1 VQIATVA
8 WHQERGDL
16 ARAFRKELIPAPPAF
31 EDHKH
36 RAGLVAL
43 ADQVRPGGKRTLVVT
58 GLRQRLYIAQRELRV
73 LTELVNEGI

>member
-1 VQIATVA
+1 
-8 WHQERGDL
+8 
-16 ARAFRKELIPAPPAF
+16 
-31 EDHKH
+31 
-36 RAGLVAL
+36 L